1 MHLHSRQASVPKLLE
16 AETPG
21 LPLRRRIAACILVMP
36 GVRPDGLPD
45 ADTLAAVRAGVGALH
60 SVVDMPA
67 SAAARY
73 HAAIR
78 AEAEGAGV
86 PSPLISGNLESGI
99 GYSLG
104 RTGTDLPY
112 PRGIALADDPGLA
125 YRAALLA
132 AREARAV
139 GYDWTFSP
147 TVDVRTTDDDPI
159 LGVRAFGVGTEST
172 GELGA
177 AQVRGF
183 RDGGMIACAKHFPGH
198 GDSAVDSH
206 LGLPVIDRDRA
217 SLEDVHLPPFAA
229 AIAAGVQTIMVG
241 HVVLPALGVEQP
253 ASLSAV
259 VNREWL
265 RDRLGF
271 EGVIISDSLR
281 MAAISARWT
290 PAEAAVLALAAGA
303 DVANSKCEAGRLS
316 ELVDAVA
323 GAVAEGRISEA
334 ELSRSA
340 GRMAALRDDLAH
352 DRSHPGQTPLPTP
365 GSLDRPLTWHDPAR
379 PGTVDV
385 AGRIESAGEL
395 LVIGDSPLAARLA
408 EAAGARGVTVGHDQR
423 EASAE
428 RVAELAS
435 TDGDRMLVP
444 VLLPG
449 TSVSR
454 GERSRIS
461 AVIAAAASGP
471 SAATVIVN
479 GMMAASGLASPGA
492 AVIVAPAVDAFGIC
506 SEAAVAAV
514 LDHLMGAGGA
524 HR

>member
-1 MHLHSRQASVPKLLE
+1 
-16 AETPG
+16 
-21 LPLRRRIAACILVMP
+21 MP
-36 GVRPDGLPD
+36 GVGPDGLPD
-45 ADTLAAVRAGVGALH
+45 ADTRAAVRAGVGALH

-67 SAAARY
+67 SDAARY

-78 AEAEGAGV
+78 AEAEGAGI
-86 PSPLISGNLESGI
+86 PSPLITGNLESGI

-125 YRAALLA
+125 YRTALLA

-159 LGVRAFGVGTEST
+159 LGVRAFGLGAEPTAD
-172 GELGA
+172 LGA

-241 HVVLPALGVEQP
+241 HVVLPALGIEEP
-253 ASLSAV
+253 ASLSTV

-265 RDRLGF
+265 RNRLGF
-271 EGVIISDSLR
+271 TGVIISDSLR

-303 DVANSKCEAGRLS
+303 DVANSKCEAGRLP
-316 ELVDAVA
+316 ELVDAVVE
-323 GAVAEGRISEA
+323 AVADGRVSEV
-334 ELSRSA
+334 ELARSA
-340 GRMAALRDDLAH
+340 ERMASLRDDLAH
-352 DRSHPGQTPLPTP
+352 DRAHPGGAPLPTP
-365 GSLDRPLTWHDPAR
+365 GSLDGPMTWHDPAR
-379 PGTVDV
+379 PRTVDV
-385 AGRIESAGEL
+385 AGRIERAGEL
-395 LVIGDSPLAARLA
+395 LLIGDSPLAARLA
-408 EAAGARGVTVGHDQR
+408 AAAGARGVVVRHDER

-428 RVAELAS
+428 RVAEFAS
-435 TDGDRMLVP
+435 TSGARMLVP
-444 VLLPG
+444 VLVPG
-449 TSVSR
+449 TSVSAAER
-454 GERSRIS
+454 GRIS
-461 AVIAAAASGP
+461 AVIAAAAAAP

-479 GMMAASGLASPGA
+479 GMMAASGLAAPGA

-506 SEAAVAAV
+506 SEAAVEAA
-514 LDHLMGAGGA
+514 LDHLTAAAGAL
-524 HR
+524 R